1 MAGGAAS
8 SMLSA
13 AFAGGDGIQIVGAG
27 IQGAVI
33 GGMTA
38 AATAGIMQ
46 GIGNIPYNGNHIV
59 GVGGGNFIPNPS
71 MGDLI
76 QHLIPSLTGSAIG
89 SFTSGASG
97 AMLGGTLMN
106 NSMSGFVDSNS
117 ANMSS
122 SGKKISTATKY
133 EDIKESFYYIR
144 HSGSSNT
151 KNMRDLFNFPGNDR
165 VQITFENGV
174 YFDYYE
180 DALGIP
186 QNLKFF
192 SPVNGKLFGF
202 RAENTIK
209 ENFPGKNNVTRPYA
223 IRIQGYVNGKYPHNL
238 GTIYFPDWDMFF
250 NFAKYVFLGK

>member
-46 GIGNIPYNGNHIV
+46 GIGNIELPLYGETCR
-59 GVGGGNFIPNPS
+59 GGIWNIDPTIS
-71 MGDLI
+71 KWLASE
-76 QHLIPSLTGSAIG
+76 IPSLTGPAIG
-89 SFTSGASG
+89 SFTSVASG
-97 AMLGGTLMN
+97 AMLGGTLKN
-106 NSMSGFVDSNS
+106 NSMSGFFDSKT

-122 SGKKISTATKY
+122 SGNKISTATRY
-133 EDIKESFYYIR
+133 EDLKESFYYIR